1 MLQENRLSAFSQ
13 WRLAATTADLA
24 AFISN
29 AAQVRA
35 AMKTIAAQQTVAAAL
50 AKNVAD
56 KTEAGQQTPAQYPQP
71 SPGYS
76 AAAVHCC

>member
-1 MLQENRLSAFSQ
+1 MLQESKLSAFSQ

-24 AFISN
+24 AFVSN

-35 AMKTIAAQQTVAAAL
+35 AMKTIAAQQTVATAL

-56 KTEAGQQTPAQYPQP
+56 KTEAGQHNPAQDP
-71 SPGYS
+71 
-76 AAAVHCC
+76 